1 MLLLVTEPAFTRFGD
16 RIGAVA
22 PDARFL
28 RMQKSGELLF
38 GDRPVPWEEAKPDIA
53 WVTADLFDGGP
64 VRPFFKLLLPAK
76 PAWVQIAGASVD
88 NPVFGMI
95 LQQGVRL

>member
-1 MLLLVTEPAFTRFGD
+1 MLLLVTEPAFTRFAD

-28 RMQKSGELLF
+28 RMQQDGTLLF
-38 GDRPVPWEEAKPDIA
+38 GDRPTTWEDAAPDIA

-64 VRPFFKLLLPAK
+64 VRPFFMLLLTAIP
-76 PAWVQIAGASVD
+76 
-88 NPVFGMI
+88 
-95 LQQGVRL
+95 